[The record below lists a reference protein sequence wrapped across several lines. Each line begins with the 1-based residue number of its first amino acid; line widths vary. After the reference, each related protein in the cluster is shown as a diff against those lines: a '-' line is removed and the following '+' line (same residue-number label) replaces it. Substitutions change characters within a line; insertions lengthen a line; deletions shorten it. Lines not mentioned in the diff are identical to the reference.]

1 MSTPDGVIYFD
12 SRIDPTNFD
21 KDAKSLQKKLGSVMK
36 GIEKMS
42 VGIENAAKATPA
54 AITSARKKMID
65 LQYTI
70 HETEKALEA
79 LGSKEIYS
87 KDFLSL
93 EKKESKFAMQLK
105 ELKGERKELEDFLMK
120 NALSYESSLKKLV
133 VDDMRAGK
141 DTSWVFKQSAE
152 WLKLDKK
159 IQDTQNKIYGVR
171 EAMDKMLPENG
182 FDTEAYR
189 RLNAELEKA
198 KEEYAVLNEQVEKFA
213 DNSDSAFDGITK
225 SAAKFGKMFKLM
237 IARAILREMINQI
250 GEGFQNLAKYSS
262 SFNKT
267 MSNMKS
273 SLSGFRNSL
282 ATAFAPIVEM
292 AIPFLSRLV
301 DWLTAAMN
309 ALAKFFSALSG
320 KKTYT
325 KATKAAESYAEAAVA
340 AADAAERG
348 ARAFDEFNEIDSGKS
363 AGGSA
368 GGGVDV
374 GEMFEEVEIESG
386 FMLQLENIK
395 RIITEIGM
403 IALAWKLNDTFVG
416 GLGKIALVG
425 ITIRETLEFV
435 DGFMDA
441 IENGASIGNLAQMVT
456 SLAIAVTALH
466 VVFGP
471 TTAAIGLF
479 IGSLGLLVV
488 AIKESLENGL
498 SPETVATFIAGWTA
512 MFAGIFLLTGNFK
525 ILLKGLG
532 AGLVIALIAGVI
544 AKKDEIMSL
553 WTSIFDNWSD
563 AWEKFTNDG
572 KWWEFGV
579 AILEGLWNGLIG
591 TGKLI
596 FDWFINDFLNPLVE
610 NVKEFLGIHSPS
622 TLFENIG
629 INILLGLF
637 NGLSSMTDGIFS
649 VFTFIWEGIKDVF
662 SPVTDWFEDKFTDA
676 WTAVKNVF
684 SDGGQIFEGIKEGI
698 SATFKKIVN
707 NLISGINN
715 VIAKPFNKINS
726 MLSTIRN
733 VEILGSKPFRGI
745 GSVSV
750 PQIPKLATGAVIP
763 ANREF
768 LAVLGDQNKGTNI
781 ETPES
786 LLRQIMR
793 EELGSEGN
801 DDRPI
806 YINVKFG
813 NSTMKRILIGTLK
826 DIRKTS
832 GVEVSLG

>member
-42 VGIENAAKATPA
+42 VGIENAAKVTPA
-54 AITSARKKMID
+54 AITSAKKKMID

-70 HETEKALEA
+70 DETEKALEA
-79 LGSKEIYS
+79 MGNKEIFSKE
-87 KDFLSL
+87 FMTL
-93 EKKESKFAMQLK
+93 
-105 ELKGERKELEDFLMK
+105 RKEEDKLSKQLEGLFTKISARESQLWDGRGSEPVWL
-120 NALSYESSLKKLV
+120 YEQDK
-133 VDDMRAGK
+133 A
-141 DTSWVFKQSAE
+141 
-152 WLKLDKK
+152 WLKLKGKIEETELAIEK
-159 IQDTQNKIYGVR
+159 IQK
-171 EAMDKMLPENG
+171 KMSRYEG
-182 FDTEAYR
+182 TSVFDTEAYR

-198 KEEYAVLNEQVEKFA
+198 KEEYAVLNDQVEKFA
-213 DNSDSAFDGITK
+213 DNSDNAFDGITK

-282 ATAFAPIVEM
+282 ATAFAPIVEI

-301 DWLTAAMN
+301 DWLTIAMN
-309 ALAKFFSALSG
+309 AIAKFFSALSG

-325 KATKAAESYAEAAVA
+325 KATKAAESYAEAAGA

-348 ARAFDEFNEIDSGKS
+348 ARAFDELNEIDSKNGS
-363 AGGSA
+363 SGAGGS
-368 GGGVDV
+368 VNV
-374 GEMFEEVEIESG
+374 GDMFEEVEIDNG
-386 FMLQLENIK
+386 FLVHLDTIRKIVEDIGILLVSWGISKKFKQDYSKVAGILLSIK
-395 RIITEIGM
+395 GGFDMIKDTLDALNNGVSLDNLSQMFIDTTELAAGLTLAFGKTGGS
-403 IALAWKLNDTFVG
+403 IALIIG
-416 GLGKIALVG
+416 GLSMFGTG
-425 ITIRETLEFV
+425 IK
-435 DGFMDA
+435 D
-441 IENGASIGNLAQMVT
+441 
-456 SLAIAVTALH
+456 
-466 VVFGP
+466 
-471 TTAAIGLF
+471 
-479 IGSLGLLVV
+479 
-488 AIKESLENGL
+488 
-498 SPETVATFIAGWTA
+498 
-512 MFAGIFLLTGNFK
+512 LLTGNYSPAALSAA
-525 ILLKGLG
+525 ILGIGTAG
-532 AGLVIALIAGVI
+532 AGLALLIGNWGPLLLAAIAGAFVALIVGIV
-544 AKKDEIMSL
+544 AKKDEITTL
-553 WTSIFDNWSD
+553 WSSIFNDWSD

-572 KWWEFGV
+572 KWWEFGA
-579 AILEGLWNGLIG
+579 AILKGLLNGLIE

-596 FDWFINDFLNPLVE
+596 ANWFINDFFNPLVE
-610 NVKEFLGIHSPS
+610 SIKEFLGIHSPS

-637 NGLSSMTDGIFS
+637 NGLSSMTGRIFS
-649 VFTFIWEGIKDVF
+649 AFTLIWEGIQDIF
-662 SPVTDWFEDKFTDA
+662 SPVADWFEDKFTDA

-715 VIAKPFNKINS
+715 VIAKPFNNINS

-745 GSVSV
+745 GRVSV

-768 LAVLGDQNKGTNI
+768 LAILGDQNKGTNI

-793 EELGSEGN
+793 EELASEGT

-806 YINVKFG
+806 YVNVRFG

>member
-42 VGIENAAKATPA
+42 VGIENAAKVTPA
-54 AITSARKKMID
+54 AITSAKKKMID

-70 HETEKALEA
+70 DETEKALEA
-79 LGSKEIYS
+79 MGNKEIFSKE
-87 KDFLSL
+87 FMTL
-93 EKKESKFAMQLK
+93 
-105 ELKGERKELEDFLMK
+105 RKEEDKLSKQLEGLFTKISARESQLWDGRGSEPVWL
-120 NALSYESSLKKLV
+120 YEQDK
-133 VDDMRAGK
+133 A
-141 DTSWVFKQSAE
+141 
-152 WLKLDKK
+152 WLKLKGKIEETELAIEKVQKK
-159 IQDTQNKIYGVR
+159 LSRYEGS
-171 EAMDKMLPENG
+171 NG
-182 FDTEAYR
+182 FDTESYR

-198 KEEYAVLNEQVEKFA
+198 KEEYAVLNDQVEKFA

-282 ATAFAPIVEM
+282 ATAFAPIVEI

-301 DWLTAAMN
+301 DWLTVAMN

-325 KATKAAESYAEAAVA
+325 KATKAAESYAEAAGA

-348 ARAFDEFNEIDSGKS
+348 ARAFDEFNEIESGKS
-363 AGGSA
+363 SGGGA

-374 GEMFEEVEIESG
+374 GEMFEEIEIESG
-386 FMLQLENIK
+386 FLKHLETIRKVVEDIGILLAAWSISKAFKKDYTSVAGTLLSIKGGYDMLKDTIEALNNGVTLDNIVQLLIDT
-395 RIITEIGM
+395 TE
-403 IALAWKLNDTFVG
+403 LAAGLTLVFGEAG
-416 GLGKIALVG
+416 GGIALV
-425 ITIRETLEFV
+425 
-435 DGFMDA
+435 
-441 IENGASIGNLAQMVT
+441 IG
-456 SLAIAVTALH
+456 
-466 VVFGP
+466 
-471 TTAAIGLF
+471 GL
-479 IGSLGLLVV
+479 
-488 AIKESLENGL
+488 
-498 SPETVATFIAGWTA
+498 A
-512 MFAGIFLLTGNFK
+512 MFGTGIKDLLTGNYSPAALTSA
-525 ILLKGLG
+525 ILGIGAAG
-532 AGLVIALIAGVI
+532 AGLALLIGSWGPLLFAAVAGVFTVI
-544 AKKDEIMSL
+544 LTGISQNWEELKSI
-553 WTSIFDNWSD
+553 WTNNELNFFDKIKESC
-563 AWEKFTNDG
+563 TLLG
-572 KWWEFGV
+572 
-579 AILEGLWNGLIG
+579 
-591 TGKLI
+591 
-596 FDWFINDFLNPLVE
+596 DWAGDFLHDMFGE
-610 NVKEFLGIHSPS
+610 ILG
-622 TLFENIG
+622 FF
-629 INILLGLF
+629 GL
-637 NGLSSMTDGIFS
+637 T
-649 VFTFIWEGIKDVF
+649 WESIQDVF

-715 VIAKPFNKINS
+715 VIAKPFNNINS

-745 GSVSV
+745 GRVSV

-768 LAVLGDQNKGTNI
+768 LAILGDQNKGTNI

-793 EELGSEGN
+793 EELDSEGS

-806 YINVKFG
+806 YINVRFG